1 MFQRFVLLFLTVG
14 LLSSNAQA
22 KNWDT
27 FEVWQDYLSRHRTE
41 CFPPFAKLRKKPKL
55 KIGKSVY
62 RLEGTKL
69 VEVKPRRRAQTRV
82 GVISAPKDGTR
93 LTLSNIE
100 NFVAAFKAKKVHWIV
115 ANGDL
120 AYDSKGLPAVLEI
133 LGKSGVPVFVSIG
146 NGESVAPFNDHVLAA
161 MEKYSNLFNANFIRL
176 VEGAG
181 VTMLTMP
188 GYYDPAYIHPE
199 DGCKYTRKDLQ
210 KLSLLARASKSKK
223 LLLVSHGPPK
233 GQGKNSLDVIHDGTN
248 VGDGM
253 LNTMMANDKISFGI
267 FGHILESGG
276 RGVNAQNEAV
286 KPGVKSPSL
295 MVNVGSASA
304 IPWKM
309 LDGSSA
315 EGMAMV
321 VTVGRAGASYE
332 VLTAAK
338 AVAVKRKA
346 GVK

>member
-1 MFQRFVLLFLTVG
+1 MFQRFVLLFLTAFFM
-14 LLSSNAQA
+14 SSTAQA
-22 KNWDT
+22 KNWDI
-27 FEVWQDYLSRHRTE
+27 FEVWQDYLARHRTE
-41 CFPPFAKLRKKPKL
+41 CFPPFAKLRKKPKV

-69 VEVKPRRRAQTRV
+69 LELKPRRRAQTRI

-100 NFVAAFKAKKVHWIV
+100 NFVSAFKANKVHWIV

-120 AYDSKGLPAVLEI
+120 AYDSKGLPEVLEI
-133 LGKSGVPVFVSIG
+133 LAKSAVPVFVSIG
-146 NGESVAPFNDHVLAA
+146 NGESVAPFNDNVLAA
-161 MEKYSNLFNANFIRL
+161 MEKHSNLFNANFIRR

-199 DGCKYTRKDLQ
+199 DGCQYSRKDLQ
-210 KLSLLARASKSKK
+210 KLSLLAKASQSKK

-233 GQGKNSLDVIHDGTN
+233 GNDKNGLDVIHDGSN
-248 VGDGM
+248 VGDAM
-253 LNTMMANDKISFGI
+253 INSMMTKDKISFGI

-276 RGVNAQNEAV
+276 RGVNAQNETV
-286 KPGVKSPSL
+286 KPGVKSPTL

-309 LDGSSA
+309 LGGTSA
-315 EGMAMV
+315 QGMAMM
-321 VTVGRAGASYE
+321 VTIGRTGASYE
-332 VLTAAK
+332 VITAAQ

-346 GVK
+346 GAK